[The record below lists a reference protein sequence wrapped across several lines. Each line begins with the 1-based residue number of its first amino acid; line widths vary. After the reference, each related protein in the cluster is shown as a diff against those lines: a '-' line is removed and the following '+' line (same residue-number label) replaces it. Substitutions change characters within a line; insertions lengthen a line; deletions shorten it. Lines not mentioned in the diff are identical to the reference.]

1 MYRRFQNF
9 EACLVAAG
17 RTHLSLSFYLS
28 TQELLDFIDLNF
40 QVILIVRNEFSKTWQ
55 FYLQEAR
62 PCTGTQPQFS
72 SHYPRQA

>member
-9 EACLVAAG
+9 EACSVAAG

-40 QVILIVRNEFSKTWQ
+40 RVILIVRNEFGKTWHSATVQ
-55 FYLQEAR
+55 LSLPPA
-62 PCTGTQPQFS
+62 
-72 SHYPRQA
+72 QA